1 MQTIIDNSL
10 KNFIVNI
17 VNKKKEADGLNKEI
31 TKLNEEIKK
40 LKKEFNKVEK
50 NKNIK
55 NKNEI
60 FKKNEELNGLKEN
73 VKKIVE
79 EEIPNIYKNL
89 MNLLNQKLDNIKLSE
104 LNEEEFIQPEGLCE
118 AISIGLQF
126 KRTQLRKFFSEIK
139 NIKADLQKAN
149 PDDTNRNIGVRL
161 IAIIPKLAYSQG
173 RGLIDEEFYVFM
185 KKLIQNLRNELNKEN
200 FKKFDQIFEAIIAY
214 HRYYNPKE
222 E

>member
-10 KNFIVNI
+10 KGYITNI
-17 VNKKKEADGLNKEI
+17 VKQKRELEVAN
-31 TKLNEEIKK
+31 
-40 LKKEFNKVEK
+40 K
-50 NKNIK
+50 NKNR
-55 NKNEI
+55 
-60 FKKNEELNGLKEN
+60 ELENQLKRGIQN
-73 VKKIVE
+73 
-79 EEIPNIYKNL
+79 NYKNL
-89 MNLLNQKLDNIKLSE
+89 MKILNQKIDIIKLSE
-104 LNEEEFIQPEGLCE
+104 LDEEEFIQPEGLCE

-126 KRTQLRKFFSEIK
+126 KRAQLRKFFSEIK

-161 IAIIPKLAYSQG
+161 IAVIPKLAYSQG